1 MLVRTTI
8 AYTGIVRNITLSAEE
23 EIIERARL
31 RAAREKKTLNAAFR
45 EWLARY
51 AGAEATAQEYRQLM
65 KRLRHV
71 RSGRHFS
78 REELNE
84 R

>member
-1 MLVRTTI
+1 M
-8 AYTGIVRNITLSAEE
+8 YTEIVRNITLSAEE
-23 EIIERARL
+23 NLIERARL

-51 AGAEATAQEYRQLM
+51 AGAETGGQEYRGLM
-65 KRLRHV
+65 KQLSHV
-71 RSGRHFS
+71 RSGRRFT
-78 REELNE
+78 REELNQ

>member
-1 MLVRTTI
+1 V
-8 AYTGIVRNITLSAEE
+8 YTEIVRNVTLSAEE
-23 EIIERARL
+23 ELIERARL
-31 RAAREKKTLNAAFR
+31 RAAREKTTLNAAFR
-45 EWLARY
+45 EWLSRY
-51 AGAEATAQEYRQLM
+51 AGAETSSQEYRALM

-71 RSGRHFS
+71 RPGRHFS

>member
-1 MLVRTTI
+1 VQ
-8 AYTGIVRNITLSAEE
+8 TGIVRNITLSAEE

-31 RAAREKKTLNAAFR
+31 RAARERKTLNAAFR

-51 AGAEATAQEYRQLM
+51 AGAQTTAQEYQQLM